1 MKRSSSRWRRK
12 AAATTA
18 VLLALSLAV
27 PAAAA
32 QPETNR
38 PKPAS
43 PAVPPTPTVAT
54 KDFVPAPVPE
64 QSKQQAP
71 AARTDWPKDG
81 VAELTVGATAK
92 AGGLPITV
100 ARSGRTSPAK
110 VQVKLDA
117 GDRSKDRMTFQVR
130 RSDGAKAA
138 GTVRVFLDYAKFR
151 DSFGGDWASRLH
163 ITGADGQRIEMQG
176 NDTDSARLYADV
188 PVSATA
194 STFTVAAEPS
204 GSAGTY
210 KATSL
215 APSGQWQVSTASGGF
230 TWSYPFQVPQVPGGL
245 VPDLEAAY
253 SSQSVDGRTVATN
266 NQPSWVG
273 EGWDL
278 GGGFIE
284 RSYKGCAD
292 DLDGNNG
299 KTKTGDLC
307 WETENAVLSLGQRSG
322 RLILEN
328 GVWRPE
334 NDDGTKVE
342 HLLRTAGINGD
353 DNGEYWR
360 ITTPDGTQYYF
371 GLTRLPGWASGRA
384 TTNST
389 WTVPVYGNDAGEPCH
404 QATFA
409 ASACQQGYRWNLDY
423 VVDRNDNAMSYYY
436 DVETGKYGQNLG
448 ASVATYTRAGSL
460 KRIEYGLRAG
470 NAYAPAPARVV
481 LTTADRCAANQN
493 CAVHDGKSWP
503 DVPWS
508 LECATADCKDE
519 LSPTFWTTKRL
530 AKINTQVSTGG
541 ANYAHVNQWDLVH
554 SYPAPGDGTAA
565 PLWLDSIT
573 RTGLATDT
581 YVGLPPVKFAYQMKP
596 NRVDSLTDGL
606 PALNR
611 PRIISITSESG
622 GRINVAYAEAECA
635 PGALP
640 APDSNGKR
648 CFPVRWL
655 MEPEV
660 EPRNDWFHKYVV
672 SGITEDDLLTGNFAG
687 RTSYTYEGAAAWAY
701 DNNPLADPKY
711 RSWTDWRGYE
721 KVLVVRGDKT
731 QEPGSSQSATRYQY
745 FRGMNGDRTAAGGS
759 KTVSIKDTNGTV
771 LTDAKQYAGL
781 VREEITY
788 NGVGG
793 PEVGGSI
800 HDPWSR
806 RTAVQAPYEAH
817 QVEQTRTVSRTAL
830 AAGGARTAEVLTKYD
845 AYGNETEVED
855 RGDTA
860 TAADDRCTTTTY
872 NRNAG
877 KWLMDLASHVRTVG
891 VACGAAPAY
900 PADAIEDVRTSYD
913 GGAFD
918 AAPQHGNPS
927 RIEQAKSYTGSTPA
941 YLTKTTTTYDAFGR
955 PLETKDALG
964 RPTTVAYVD
973 TNGVNTSVST
983 RNALGHVRTQS
994 IDPRLGQPVTET
1006 DADGRVTTLKYDAL
1020 GRLTAVWK
1028 PGRTEANLESP
1039 HLQFAYGVR
1048 NSGGPNWVKTLTL
1061 TANGTQV
1068 ASYQLLDG
1076 FLRLRQTQS
1085 PSPLGGRI
1093 LTDEYTN
1100 SRGLVYFK
1108 RAPYYD
1114 NASAPGT
1121 TLASL
1126 AHGEVPNA
1134 TVIGYDGAERAT
1146 AEVHVEYGTEK
1157 WRTTTTYGGDRVTVL
1172 PPTGGTLTTT
1182 VSDARGRTT
1191 AKLQYQGRTTGSVA
1205 ETTRYG
1211 YTKRGELA
1219 SLTDSAGNVWRYEYD
1234 VLGRKVKADDP
1245 DKGLATMTY
1254 DDADQLVSTTDARGK
1269 TITSSYD
1276 LLGRRVETRSGS
1288 VEGPLLTKSVY
1299 DTLSKGQL
1307 TSSTRYVG
1315 TNAYVRAVIGYD
1327 EAGRAKGEQVVI
1339 PAVEDKLAAT
1349 YTATQTYADNG
1360 SVWSTGLPKLGDLA
1374 AETLNYSYDDLGL
1387 QDKMTG
1393 ATPYV
1398 NDTKYTGLAEVAQL
1412 VMGPT
1417 DRTVWRTS
1425 FYDAGTGRLSQV
1437 KTHRD
1442 SAGDV
1447 LAADQSYTYDQTGNV
1462 TRISDQVQGRPL
1474 DTQCFSYDHLRRT
1487 TAAWTATDSCAS
1499 APEASRIGGPAPYWQ
1514 QYTYDLTGNR
1524 TTATVKGLGGAADK
1538 VSTYAYGQP
1547 GSDLPHAVRSVTTGS
1562 TVAAYEYDAAGNTT
1576 SRTGPDGQ
1584 PQPLVWDDEG
1594 QLAAVGSSNYV
1605 YDADGKVLIRRD
1617 AGSSTLFVGNGEL
1630 TVTNGVLKGTRYY
1643 DGLGV
1648 RTSAGLTWTIPDRF
1662 GTNQTALNAATL
1674 SITTRLLDPFGAPRG
1689 TTSAWPG
1696 GNRGFVGGN
1705 PTADTGLT
1713 RLGAREYDPSLGRF
1727 LSVDPIIDSGDPQ
1740 QLNAYAYS
1748 NNSPATFT
1756 DPDGLKYFEGDSGR
1770 SYSNQKAVDKVAKK
1784 RCGASIAGYYFCPNR
1799 FRRPPVQCPPSRASD
1814 VKACSSQKGT
1824 PKPKPRPKPKP
1835 EAKPKPRLLL
1845 IPYPENLKQDM
1856 AGDGSHSL
1864 CLSAAAG
1871 LASGAGAEGC
1881 FTMDGRGASFNAA
1894 YKVFATLGASAG
1906 VSGLYRRSSQTAD
1919 EMNAG
1924 GNTYVQT
1931 GFDVGAMQ
1939 NTVSVDPQSGE
1950 WARDTG
1956 LGLGA
1961 GFNPLEVGGSK
1972 GVNSGYLFEWWWVP
1986 DYIGDVPYQCVL
1998 SCPASG
2004 NGPV

>member
-1 MKRSSSRWRRK
+1 M
-12 AAATTA
+12 
-18 VLLALSLAV
+18 
-27 PAAAA
+27 
-32 QPETNR
+32 
-38 PKPAS
+38 
-43 PAVPPTPTVAT
+43 
-54 KDFVPAPVPE
+54 
-64 QSKQQAP
+64 
-71 AARTDWPKDG
+71 
-81 VAELTVGATAK
+81 
-92 AGGLPITV
+92 
-100 ARSGRTSPAK
+100 ARSGRTSPAT
-110 VQVKLDA
+110 VEVKLDA
-117 GDRSKDRMTFQVR
+117 DSGVKDQLTFQVR
-130 RSDGAKAA
+130 RTDGAKAL
-138 GTVRVFLDYAKFR
+138 GTVRVFLDYSKFR
-151 DSFGGDWASRLH
+151 DSFGGDWASRLRVL
-163 ITGADGQRIEMQG
+163 GADGRQVGAQG
-176 NDTDSARLYADV
+176 NDTDRDRLYADV
-188 PVSATA
+188 PVSAAA
-194 STFTVAAEPS
+194 STFTVAAESS

-230 TWSYPFQVPQVPGGL
+230 SWSYPFQVPQVPGGL
-245 VPDLEAAY
+245 VPDLEASY

-322 RLILEN
+322 RLVLQD
-328 GVWRPE
+328 GVWHPE
-334 NDDGTKVE
+334 NNDGTKVE
-342 HLLRTAGINGD
+342 HLLRSAGINGD

-360 ITTPDGTQYYF
+360 VTTPDGTEYYF
-371 GLTRLPGWASGRA
+371 GLTRLPGWESGRA

-389 WTVPVYGNDAGEPCH
+389 WTVPVYGNDDGEPCH

-409 ASACQQGYRWNLDY
+409 ASACQQAYRWNLDY

-448 ASVATYTRAGSL
+448 ASVASYTRAGSL

-470 NAYAPAPARVV
+470 NAYTTAPARVV
-481 LTTADRCAANQN
+481 LSTADRCAPNQN
-493 CAVHDGKSWP
+493 CAVHDPKSWP
-503 DVPWS
+503 DVPWT
-508 LECATADCKDE
+508 LECAVADCKDE

-530 AKINTQVSTGG
+530 AKINTQVSAGG
-541 ANYAHVNQWDLVH
+541 VNYAHVNQWNLAH
-554 SYPAPGDGTAA
+554 SYPPPGDGTSA

-581 YVGLPPVKFAYQMKP
+581 YVGLPPVKFDYEMKP

-611 PRIISITSESG
+611 PRLITITSESG
-622 GRINVAYAEAECA
+622 GRINVAYAGKDCA

-672 SGITEDDLLTGNFAG
+672 SEITEDDLLTGNFAG
-687 RTSYTYEGAAAWAY
+687 RTKYTYEGAAAWAY
-701 DNNPLADPKY
+701 DQNPLADPKY

-731 QEPGSSQSATRYQY
+731 QEPNSPQSATRYQY

-759 KTVSIKDTNGTV
+759 KTVGIKDSAGTV
-771 LTDAKQYAGL
+771 VTDSKPYAGL

-788 NGVGG
+788 NNVGG

-806 RTAVQAPYEAH
+806 RTAVQAPYESY

-830 AAGGARTAEVLTKYD
+830 AAGGVRTTDVRTTYD
-845 AYGNETEVED
+845 AYGNETEVDD

-860 TAADDRCTTTTY
+860 LATDDRCTTTTY

-877 KWLMDLASHVRTVG
+877 KWLMDLASRVRTVG
-891 VACGAAPAY
+891 VACDATPSY

-913 GGAFD
+913 GGAVD
-918 AAPQHGNPS
+918 AVPQHGNPS
-927 RIEQAKSYTGSTPA
+927 RVEQAKSYSGATPT
-941 YLTKTTTTYDAFGR
+941 YLTRSTTTYDGFGR

-964 RPTTVAYVD
+964 RPTTVAYVE
-973 TNGVNTSVST
+973 TNGVNTAVTT
-983 RNALGHVRTQS
+983 RNALGHDRTQD
-994 IDPRLGQPVTET
+994 IDPRLGQPVKET
-1006 DADGRVTTLKYDAL
+1006 DADGRITSLQYDAL

-1108 RAPYYD
+1108 RSPYYD
-1114 NASAPGT
+1114 PSAAPGT
-1121 TLASL
+1121 AVASL
-1126 AHGEVPNA
+1126 VHGEVPNA
-1134 TVIGYDGAERAT
+1134 TAIGYDGAERVTGEA
-1146 AEVHVEYGTEK
+1146 HVEFGAEK

-1172 PPTGGTLTTT
+1172 PPDGGTLTTI

-1191 AKLQYQGRTTGSVA
+1191 ARLQYQGRTTSSTA

-1211 YTKRGELA
+1211 YTKRGDLA
-1219 SLTDSAGNVWRYEYD
+1219 SLTDSAGNSWRYEYD

-1245 DKGLATMTY
+1245 DKGTAVMTY
-1254 DDADQLVSTTDARGK
+1254 DDADQLISTTDARDK
-1269 TITSSYD
+1269 TVVTSYD
-1276 LLGRRVETRSGS
+1276 LLGRKAETHSGAAD
-1288 VEGPLLTKSVY
+1288 GPLLTKSVY

-1315 TNAYVRAVIGYD
+1315 ANAYVRAVTGYD
-1327 EAGRAKGEQVVI
+1327 EAGRAQGEQVVI
-1339 PAVEDKLAAT
+1339 PAVEGKLANT
-1349 YTATQTYADNG
+1349 YTTTQTYADSG
-1360 SVWSTGLPKLGDLA
+1360 SVWSTALPKLGDVA
-1374 AETLNYSYDDLGL
+1374 AETLNYSYDGLGL
-1387 QDKMTG
+1387 QKKMTG
-1393 ATPYV
+1393 TTPYV

-1412 VMGPT
+1412 VLGPT
-1417 DRTVWRTS
+1417 DRTVWRTN
-1425 FYDAGTGRLSQV
+1425 FYDPGTGRLKEV

-1442 SAGDV
+1442 SAGNV
-1447 LAADQSYTYDQTGNV
+1447 MAADQTYSYDPTGNV
-1462 TRISDQVQGRPL
+1462 TRVTDQVQGRSL
-1474 DTQCFSYDHLRRT
+1474 DTQCFRYDHLRRT
-1487 TAAWTATDSCAS
+1487 TAAWTATDACAA
-1499 APEASRIGGPAPYWQ
+1499 APDASRIGGPAPYWQ
-1514 QYTYDLTGNR
+1514 EYTYDLTGNR
-1524 TTATVKGLGGAADK
+1524 TAATVKGLGGAADK

-1562 TVAAYEYDAAGNTT
+1562 AVAAYEYDAAGNTT

-1617 AGSSTLFVGNGEL
+1617 AGSSTLFVGDGEL

-1643 DGLGV
+1643 NGIGV
-1648 RTSAGLTWTIPDRF
+1648 RTSTGLTWTIPDRF
-1662 GTNQTALNAATL
+1662 GTNQTALDAATL
-1674 SITTRLLDPFGAPRG
+1674 AITTRLFDPFGAPRG
-1689 TTSAWPG
+1689 TTTTWPG
-1696 GNRGFVGGN
+1696 GNRSYVGGT
-1705 PTADTGLT
+1705 PTANTGLT
-1713 RLGAREYDPSLGRF
+1713 RLGAREYDPALGRF
-1727 LSVDPIIDSGDPQ
+1727 LSVDPIIDPNDPQ
-1740 QLNAYAYS
+1740 QLNAYAYA
-1748 NNSPATFT
+1748 NNSPATFS

-1770 SYSNQKAVDKVAKK
+1770 AYSNQKAVDKVAKK
-1784 RCGASIAGYYFCPNR
+1784 RCGASIAGAFSCPNKFKR
-1799 FRRPPVQCPPSRASD
+1799 MFTTQCPPSRASD
-1814 VKACSSQKGT
+1814 AKACRSQNGS
-1824 PKPKPRPKPKP
+1824 PKPVSFKPKAP
-1835 EAKPKPRLLL
+1835 RHIAKARQPLRLMTNLMNGL
-1845 IPYPENLKQDM
+1845 FEDAPFKSISGCMDVFAGVFFGGGGEVCSSFDRHGMTRSAGVKVGAILGFDASVGGAVKFNSGDATTVNNGPGFEISSTPFNGEKWSKIIEMLGSTNLKAGWGGGVEGTIDPTTGQSSVAIKGGFGVGASVGGAYATAGANSGYVVDWESVDKTIDFAAQGFEWAGDM
-1856 AGDGSHSL
+1856 AGI
-1864 CLSAAAG
+1864 
-1871 LASGAGAEGC
+1871 
-1881 FTMDGRGASFNAA
+1881 
-1894 YKVFATLGASAG
+1894 
-1906 VSGLYRRSSQTAD
+1906 
-1919 EMNAG
+1919 
-1924 GNTYVQT
+1924 
-1931 GFDVGAMQ
+1931 
-1939 NTVSVDPQSGE
+1939 
-1950 WARDTG
+1950 W
-1956 LGLGA
+1956 
-1961 GFNPLEVGGSK
+1961 
-1972 GVNSGYLFEWWWVP
+1972 
-1986 DYIGDVPYQCVL
+1986 
-1998 SCPASG
+1998 
-2004 NGPV
+2004 